1 MAPCGVCK
9 NEREVVQEI
18 FRQSGDIK
26 LCSDPC
32 FSAYKFVNG
41 VDTLECCLCSKHF
54 DTKWPRVYIYS
65 GGLSRLF
72 CSKPCQVSF
81 PCPPDENDSSFI
93 CFAECLHHEG
103 AKDCA
108 LLHLQSEEI
117 QF

>member
-1 MAPCGVCK
+1 MGEPAPCGVCK

-32 FSAYKFVNG
+32 FSAYKFVNS
-41 VDTLECCLCSKHF
+41 VETLECCLCSKHF

-72 CSKPCQVSF
+72 CSKPCQVS
-81 PCPPDENDSSFI
+81 PPPAHLNSPYLTES
-93 CFAECLHHEG
+93 FAECLHHEG
-103 AKDCA
+103 AEDRA
-108 LLHLQSEEI
+108 VLHL
-117 QF
+117 